1 MVKVCLAV
9 VAKVAAVEKMR
20 LPAEVAVPV
29 PEKIWNLA
37 EEVAVPPMAKSS
49 VMFKGETTPKILCQL
64 ELPPPAAAAQEGIP
78 PETVRTWEV
87 DPIPSL
93 ARVLVAEEYRM
104 SPVV

>member
-1 MVKVCLAV
+1 MLPVLASPMVKVCLAV

-49 VMFKGETTPKILCQL
+49 VMFKGETTPRILCQL
-64 ELPPPAAAAQEGIP
+64 ETATTSGCCPRGIP
-78 PETVRTWEV
+78 PETVRTWEGLILC
-87 DPIPSL
+87 PI
-93 ARVLVAEEYRM
+93 
-104 SPVV
+104 